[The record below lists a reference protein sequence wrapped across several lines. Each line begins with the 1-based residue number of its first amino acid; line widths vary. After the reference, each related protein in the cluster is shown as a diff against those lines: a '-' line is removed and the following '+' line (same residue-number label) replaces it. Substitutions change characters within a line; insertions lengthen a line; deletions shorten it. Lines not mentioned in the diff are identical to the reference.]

1 MSKKTASAPVS
12 RPSPAFTAAAA
23 LLAATGLFGAAAAA
37 QNLSADILVVGA
49 GGAGMAAAIEAREAS
64 GGKAKVVILEKLP
77 FVGGT
82 TLLASTAYNA
92 GGSKLQ
98 PDYSAEDYAKKLL
111 KGVPKADEHDKANIK
126 QLAELSGPTADW
138 LIDMGADMSRIINGS
153 QMTPADGSAY
163 GAMIVPVLKKRID
176 ALGIEVVTNADVEE
190 LITDASGRVTGVRAH
205 LKTGQKDAHLKD
217 IAAQAVILATGGFA
231 SNPKLVERFTPQWA
245 GYPSTASVGATGD
258 GILMAEKL
266 GAKLDNMAL
275 AGPQTVAY
283 DTGHGAVSLTN
294 VRYNG
299 AILVGKTGKRFT
311 NELGSTAT
319 IGADIKAQPDGV
331 AFLIFDRTSV
341 ENAALMKKYEEMGY
355 FVKADTLDALA
366 VKLGVDQANLKATVA
381 RWQGFFDKKKDD
393 DFGRTQSMFS
403 RIDRAPYYGQK
414 ISPASQTT
422 YGGVE
427 RNADGAALKPDGTV
441 IPGLFVAGETADQYG
456 QGVSLGIITGR
467 IAARGAL
474 KAIEA
479 K

>member
-1 MSKKTASAPVS
+1 MPKKTASEPVS
-12 RPSPAFTAAAA
+12 RPSPVFTAAAA
-23 LLAATGLFGAAAAA
+23 LLAAAGFFGAAAAA
-37 QNLSADILVVGA
+37 QSLSADILVVGA

-64 GGKAKVVILEKLP
+64 GGTAKVVILEKLP

-205 LKTGQKDAHLKD
+205 LKTAQKDAHLKD

-283 DTGHGAVSLTN
+283 DTGQARCRSQTCAITARFWSAKPESASRTNSGVPQPSALTS
-294 VRYNG
+294 
-299 AILVGKTGKRFT
+299 KRSPMV
-311 NELGSTAT
+311 LHSSSSTA
-319 IGADIKAQPDGV
+319 
-331 AFLIFDRTSV
+331 
-341 ENAALMKKYEEMGY
+341 
-355 FVKADTLDALA
+355 
-366 VKLGVDQANLKATVA
+366 
-381 RWQGFFDKKKDD
+381 
-393 DFGRTQSMFS
+393 
-403 RIDRAPYYGQK
+403 RASKTPR
-414 ISPASQTT
+414 S
-422 YGGVE
+422 
-427 RNADGAALKPDGTV
+427 
-441 IPGLFVAGETADQYG
+441 
-456 QGVSLGIITGR
+456 
-467 IAARGAL
+467 
-474 KAIEA
+474 
-479 K
+479 

>member
-1 MSKKTASAPVS
+1 MRKLPVHKPGLRPLTAVL
-12 RPSPAFTAAAA
+12 AAAG
-23 LLAATGLFGAAAAA
+23 LLCASVAGA

-49 GGAGMAAAIEAREAS
+49 GGAGMAAAIEAHEAS
-64 GGKAKVVILEKLP
+64 NGKAKVVILEKLP

-98 PDYSAEDYAKKLL
+98 PNYSAKDYEAKLL
-111 KGVPKADEHDKANIK
+111 KGFPKADDHDRANIR

-138 LIDMGADMSRIINGS
+138 LVAMGADMSRVINGS

-163 GAMIVPVLKKRID
+163 GAMIVPVLKKRVD
-176 ALGIEVVTNADVEE
+176 ALGISVVTNADVQE
-190 LITDASGRVTGVRAH
+190 LVTDAAGRVTGVKATI
-205 LKTGQKDAHLKD
+205 KTKDLQTIPAKT
-217 IAAQAVILATGGFA
+217 VILATGGFA
-231 SNPKLVERFTPQWA
+231 SNPELVMRFSPQWA
-245 GYPSTASVGATGD
+245 GYPSTASVGAEGD

-311 NELGSTAT
+311 NELGNTAV
-319 IGADIKAQPDGV
+319 IGADIKAQEGGV
-331 AFLIFDRTSV
+331 AFLIFDRASV
-341 ENAALMKKYEEMGY
+341 ENAALMKKYEAQGY
-355 FVKADTLDALA
+355 FVKADTLDELA
-366 VKLGVDQANLKATVA
+366 RKLGVDKTNLKATVE
-381 RWQGFFDKKKDD
+381 RWHGFFDKKKDE

-403 RIDRAPYYGQK
+403 RIDKAPYYGQK

-427 RNADGAALKPDGTV
+427 RNADGAALKTDGSV

-456 QGVSLGIITGR
+456 QGVSLGIVTGR

>member
-1 MSKKTASAPVS
+1 MRTATAKKTVL
-12 RPSPAFTAAAA
+12 RPLPA
-23 LLAATGLFGAAAAA
+23 LLAAAGLLYATFAGA
-37 QNLSADILVVGA
+37 QTLSADILVVGA
-49 GGAGMAAAIEAREAS
+49 GGSGMAAAIEAHEAS
-64 GGKAKVVILEKLP
+64 NGKAKVVILEKLP

-98 PDYSAEDYAKKLL
+98 PNYSAKDYEAKLL
-111 KGVPKADEHDKANIK
+111 KGFPKADEHDRANIK

-138 LIDMGADMSRIINGS
+138 LVAMGADMSRIINGS

-163 GAMIVPVLKKRID
+163 GAMIVPVLKRRVD
-176 ALGIEVVTNADVEE
+176 SLGISVVTNADVQE
-190 LITDASGRVTGVRAH
+190 LVTDESGRVTGVKAMMKA
-205 LKTGQKDAHLKD
+205 KTTETIPAK
-217 IAAQAVILATGGFA
+217 AVILATGGFA
-231 SNPKLVERFTPQWA
+231 SNPDLVKRFTPQWA
-245 GYPSTASVGATGD
+245 GYPSTASVGAEGD

-311 NELGSTAT
+311 NELGNTAV
-319 IGADIKAQPDGV
+319 IGADIKKQEGGV

-341 ENAALMKKYEEMGY
+341 ENAALMKKYESQGY
-355 FVKADTLDALA
+355 FVKAETLEELA
-366 VKLGVDQANLKATVA
+366 GKLGIDKTKLTATVE
-381 RWQGFFDKKKDD
+381 RWRRFFDKKKDE

-403 RIDRAPYYGQK
+403 RIDKAPYYGQK

-427 RNADGAALKPDGTV
+427 RNADGAALKTDGTV

-456 QGVSLGIITGR
+456 QGVSLGIVTGR

-474 KAIEA
+474 KSIET

>member
-1 MSKKTASAPVS
+1 
-12 RPSPAFTAAAA
+12 
-23 LLAATGLFGAAAAA
+23 
-37 QNLSADILVVGA
+37 
-49 GGAGMAAAIEAREAS
+49 
-64 GGKAKVVILEKLP
+64 
-77 FVGGT
+77 
-82 TLLASTAYNA
+82 
-92 GGSKLQ
+92 
-98 PDYSAEDYAKKLL
+98 
-111 KGVPKADEHDKANIK
+111 
-126 QLAELSGPTADW
+126 
-138 LIDMGADMSRIINGS
+138 MGADMSRIINGS

-163 GAMIVPVLKKRID
+163 GAMIVPVLKKRVD
-176 ALGIEVVTNADVEE
+176 ALGIPVVTNADVQE
-190 LITDASGRVTGVRAH
+190 LVTDDSGRVTGVKAA
-205 LKTGQKDAHLKD
+205 LKTKTTETIPAK
-217 IAAQAVILATGGFA
+217 AVILATGGFA
-231 SNPKLVERFTPQWA
+231 SNPELVMRFSPQWA
-245 GYPSTASVGATGD
+245 GYPSTASVGAEGD

-311 NELGSTAT
+311 NELGNTAV
-319 IGADIKAQPDGV
+319 IGADIKKQEGGV

-341 ENAALMKKYEEMGY
+341 ENAALMKKYESQGY
-355 FVKADTLDALA
+355 FVKAETLNELA
-366 VKLGVDQANLKATVA
+366 GKLGIDKTNLEATVE
-381 RWQGFFDKKKDD
+381 RWHGFFDKKKDE

-403 RIDRAPYYGQK
+403 RIDKAPYYGQK

-427 RNADGAALKPDGTV
+427 RNADGAALKTDGSV

-456 QGVSLGIITGR
+456 QGVSLGIVTGR

-474 KAIEA
+474 KAIDA

>member
-1 MSKKTASAPVS
+1 MRTATAKKTVL
-12 RPSPAFTAAAA
+12 RPLPA
-23 LLAATGLFGAAAAA
+23 LLAAAGLLCATFAGA
-37 QNLSADILVVGA
+37 QTLSADILVVGA
-49 GGAGMAAAIEAREAS
+49 GGAGMAAAIEAHEAS
-64 GGKAKVVILEKLP
+64 NGKAKVVILEKLP

-98 PDYSAEDYAKKLL
+98 PDYSAKDYEAKLL
-111 KGVPKADEHDKANIK
+111 KGFPKADEHDRANLK
-126 QLAELSGPTADW
+126 QLAELSGLTADW
-138 LIDMGADMSRIINGS
+138 LIAMGADMSRVINGS

-163 GAMIVPVLKKRID
+163 GAMIVPVLKKRVD
-176 ALGIEVVTNADVEE
+176 ALGIPVVTNADVQE
-190 LITDASGRVTGVRAH
+190 LITDETGRVTGVKATM
-205 LKTGQKDAHLKD
+205 KTKTTETIPAK
-217 IAAQAVILATGGFA
+217 AVILATGGFA
-231 SNPKLVERFTPQWA
+231 SNPELVKRFTPQWA
-245 GYPSTASVGATGD
+245 GYPSTASVGAEGD

-299 AILVGKTGKRFT
+299 AILVSKSGKRFT
-311 NELGSTAT
+311 NELGSTAV
-319 IGADIKAQPDGV
+319 IGADIKAQEGGV
-331 AFLIFDRTSV
+331 AYLIFDRASV
-341 ENAALMKKYEEMGY
+341 ENAALMKKYESQGY
-355 FVKADTLDALA
+355 FVKADTLDELSG
-366 VKLGVDQANLKATVA
+366 KLGVDKTNLLATVE
-381 RWQGFFDKKKDD
+381 RWRGFFDKKKDE

-403 RIDRAPYYGQK
+403 RIDKAPYYGQK

-427 RNADGAALKPDGTV
+427 RNADGSALKADGSV

-456 QGVSLGIITGR
+456 QGVSLGIVTGR

-474 KAIEA
+474 KSIDA

>member
-1 MSKKTASAPVS
+1 MRTATAKKTVL
-12 RPSPAFTAAAA
+12 RPLPA
-23 LLAATGLFGAAAAA
+23 LLAAAGLLYATFAGA
-37 QNLSADILVVGA
+37 QTLSADILVVGA
-49 GGAGMAAAIEAREAS
+49 GGAGMAAAIEAHEAS
-64 GGKAKVVILEKLP
+64 NGKAKVVILEKLP

-98 PDYSAEDYAKKLL
+98 PNYSAKDYEAKLL
-111 KGVPKADEHDKANIK
+111 KGFPKADEHDRANIV

-138 LIDMGADMSRIINGS
+138 LIAMGADMSRIINGS

-163 GAMIVPVLKKRID
+163 GAMIVPVLKRRVD
-176 ALGIEVVTNADVEE
+176 SLGIPVVTNADVQE
-190 LITDASGRVTGVRAH
+190 LVTDESGRVTGVKAMMKA
-205 LKTGQKDAHLKD
+205 KTTETIPAK
-217 IAAQAVILATGGFA
+217 AVILATGGFA
-231 SNPKLVERFTPQWA
+231 SNPDLVKRFTPQWA
-245 GYPSTASVGATGD
+245 GYPSTASVGAEGD

-299 AILVGKTGKRFT
+299 AILVGKSGKRFT
-311 NELGSTAT
+311 NELGSTAV
-319 IGADIKAQPDGV
+319 IGADVKKQEGGV

-341 ENAALMKKYEEMGY
+341 ENAALMKKYESQGY
-355 FVKADTLDALA
+355 FVKAETLNELA
-366 VKLGVDQANLKATVA
+366 SKLGIDKTNLEATVE
-381 RWQGFFDKKKDD
+381 RWHGFFDKKKDE

-403 RIDRAPYYGQK
+403 RIDKAPYYGQK

-427 RNADGAALKPDGTV
+427 RNADGAALKTDGSV

-456 QGVSLGIITGR
+456 QGVSLGIVTGR

-474 KAIEA
+474 KAIDA